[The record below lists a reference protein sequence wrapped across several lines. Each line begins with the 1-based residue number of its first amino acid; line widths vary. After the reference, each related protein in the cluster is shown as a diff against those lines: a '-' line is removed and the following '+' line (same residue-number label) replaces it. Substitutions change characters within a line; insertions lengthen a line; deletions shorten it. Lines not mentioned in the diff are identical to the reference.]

1 MWHSYDCGHI
11 KNNNEKRDCKTH
23 MKIWILYGDD
33 IDSTADLAFEM
44 RRFLSEGEKMGVE
57 VKAYKPNQFDLL
69 VTEEKRNQIIIDGKW
84 TDLPDFIFPYFN
96 HSDHSY
102 FSLAIVRQF
111 ERMGVNVF
119 NNADTLERVRDK
131 LHAHQI
137 LAESG
142 LPTPDTML
150 AKFPVNIDL
159 VEETL
164 GFPVIVK
171 TLHGALGSGVFLIEN
186 AKSFEDLMTLVH
198 ETQPNILMIFQKFVA
213 SSKGRDLRIIVI
225 NGKAIAAMQRTAKEG
240 DFKANFSQ
248 GGQVEK
254 FEIDKKAEDI
264 AIKTADALGI
274 QVAGI
279 DLLFTQ
285 DGYTICEANT
295 FPGFK
300 GLEKATG
307 ANVPEAIFTAM
318 QKYMDKKN
326 QKTGFVRRMLK
337 G

>member
-1 MWHSYDCGHI
+1 
-11 KNNNEKRDCKTH
+11 
-23 MKIWILYGDD
+23 MKVWILYGDD

-44 RRFLSEGEKMGVE
+44 RRFLAEGEKMGIE
-57 VKAYKPNQFDLL
+57 VQAFKPNQFDLL
-69 VTEEKRNQIIIDGKW
+69 VTEENRDQIIIDGKW

-111 ERMGVNVF
+111 ERMGVPVF

-150 AKFPVNIDL
+150 AKFPINVDL

-164 GFPVIVK
+164 GFPLIVK
-171 TLHGALGSGVFLIEN
+171 TLHGALGSGVFLLEN
-186 AKSFEDLMTLVH
+186 TKSFQDLMTLVQ
-198 ETQPNILMIFQKFVA
+198 ETQPNILLIFQKFIA
-213 SSKGRDLRIIVI
+213 SSKGRDLRILVVQ
-225 NGKAIAAMQRTAKEG
+225 GKVVAAMQRIAKPG
-240 DFKANFSQ
+240 DFKANCSQ
-248 GGQVEK
+248 GGSVEEFK
-254 FEIDKKAEDI
+254 IDKKAADI
-264 AIKTADALGI
+264 AIKTAEALNI

-279 DLLFTQ
+279 DLLFTD

-307 ANVPEAIFTAM
+307 VNVPEAILNAM
-318 QKYMDKKN
+318 QAHLDQSKPKKS
-326 QKTGFVRRMLK
+326 KIKKLLGA
-337 G
+337 

>member
-1 MWHSYDCGHI
+1 
-11 KNNNEKRDCKTH
+11 
-23 MKIWILYGDD
+23 MKLWILYGDD

-44 RRFLSEGEKMGVE
+44 RRFLAEGEKMGIE
-57 VKAYKPNQFDLL
+57 VKAFKPHQFDLL
-69 VTEEKRNQIIIDGKW
+69 VTQENKDQIIVDGKW
-84 TDLPDFIFPYFN
+84 TDLPDFVFPYYN

-111 ERMGVNVF
+111 ERMGVPVF

-137 LAESG
+137 LAESN

-150 AKFPVNIDL
+150 AKFPINVEL

-186 AKSFEDLMTLVH
+186 PKSFNDLMTLVH

-213 SSKGRDLRIIVI
+213 SSRGRDLRVFVVE
-225 NGKAIAAMQRTAKEG
+225 GKVVAAMQRKAKG
-240 DFKANFSQ
+240 DDFKANFSQ
-248 GGQVEK
+248 GGSVEAFK
-254 FEIDKKAEDI
+254 IDKKASDI
-264 AIKTADALGI
+264 AIRTANALNI

-279 DLLFTQ
+279 DLLFTA

-307 ANVPEAIFTAM
+307 ANVPAAIFNAM
-318 QKYMDKKN
+318 LNYKKTKSPFKKLLGN
-326 QKTGFVRRMLK
+326 GK
-337 G
+337 

>member
-1 MWHSYDCGHI
+1 
-11 KNNNEKRDCKTH
+11 
-23 MKIWILYGDD
+23 MKVWILYGDD

-44 RRFLSEGEKMGVE
+44 RRFLSEGEQMGIE
-57 VKAYKPNQFDLL
+57 VQAFKPNQFDLL
-69 VTEEKRNQIIIDGKW
+69 VTEEKRHQIIIDGKW

-119 NNADTLERVRDK
+119 NNSDTLERVRDK

-137 LAESG
+137 LAEEG

-150 AKFPVNIDL
+150 AKFPVNVEL

-186 AKSFEDLMTLVH
+186 AKSFEDLLNLVN
-198 ETQPNILMIFQKFVA
+198 ETQPNMLLIFQKFIA
-213 SSKGRDLRIIVI
+213 SSKGRDLRVLVVE
-225 NGKAIAAMQRTAKEG
+225 GQVIAAMQRTAKNG
-240 DFKANFSQ
+240 DFKANYSQ
-248 GGQVEK
+248 GGSISK
-254 FEIDKKAEDI
+254 FDIDKEAAKI
-264 AIKTADALGI
+264 AIQTAKVLGI
-274 QVAGI
+274 QVAGV
-279 DLLFTQ
+279 DLLFTE

-300 GLEKATG
+300 GLEQATNV
-307 ANVPEAIFTAM
+307 NVPEAIFNAM
-318 QKYMDKKN
+318 QNHLDKQAKS
-326 QKTGFVRRMLK
+326 QKSPKLVKKLFGV
-337 G
+337 

>member
-1 MWHSYDCGHI
+1 M
-11 KNNNEKRDCKTH
+11 EV
-23 MKIWILYGDD
+23 WILYGDD

-44 RRFLSEGEKMGVE
+44 RRFLGEGEKMGIT
-57 VKAYKPNQFDLL
+57 VKAFKPNQFDLL
-69 VTEEKRNQIIIDGKW
+69 VTETNRDQIIIDGEW
-84 TDLPDFIFPYFN
+84 TDLPDFVFPYFN

-111 ERMGVNVF
+111 ERMGVPVF

-142 LPTPDTML
+142 IPTPDTML
-150 AKFPVNIDL
+150 AKFPINVSL

-164 GFPVIVK
+164 GFPLIVK

-186 AKSFEDLMTLVH
+186 PKSFNDLMTLVQ
-198 ETQPNILMIFQKFVA
+198 ETQPNILMIFQKFV
-213 SSKGRDLRIIVI
+213 SHSKGRDLRILVVEGEIV
-225 NGKAIAAMQRTAKEG
+225 AAMQRTAKAG

-248 GGQVEK
+248 GGSVEEFK
-254 FEIDKKAEDI
+254 VDAKAKDL
-264 AIKTADALGI
+264 AIKTAAALDI
-274 QVAGI
+274 QVAGV
-279 DLLFTQ
+279 DLLFTE

-300 GLEKATG
+300 GLERATG
-307 ANVPEAIFTAM
+307 VNVPEAIFNAM
-318 QKYMDKKN
+318 KAHLGGKSPTLVKKLF
-326 QKTGFVRRMLK
+326 GA
-337 G
+337 

>member
-1 MWHSYDCGHI
+1 
-11 KNNNEKRDCKTH
+11 
-23 MKIWILYGDD
+23 MKVWILYGDD

-44 RRFLSEGEKMGVE
+44 RRFLSEGEKMGIE
-57 VKAYKPNQFDLL
+57 VKAFKPHQFDLL
-69 VTEEKRNQIIIDGKW
+69 VTEEKRDQIIIDGKW
-84 TDLPDFIFPYFN
+84 TDLPDFVFPYFN

-111 ERMGVNVF
+111 ERMGVAVF

-150 AKFPVNIDL
+150 AKFPINVEL

-186 AKSFEDLMTLVH
+186 PKSFEDLMTLVH

-213 SSKGRDLRIIVI
+213 SSKGRDLRVLVVE
-225 NGKAIAAMQRTAKEG
+225 GKVIAAMQRTAKDG

-248 GGQVEK
+248 GGKVEK
-254 FEIDKKAEDI
+254 FQVDKKAADI
-264 AIKTADALGI
+264 AIKTAQALNI
-274 QVAGI
+274 QIAGI
-279 DLLFTQ
+279 DLLFTEN
-285 DGYTICEANT
+285 GYTICEANT

-300 GLEKATG
+300 GLEQATG
-307 ANVPEAIFTAM
+307 ENIPNEIFTAM
-318 QKYMDKKN
+318 ENHLNAQSP
-326 QKTGFVRRMLK
+326 GFVKKILRK
-337 G
+337 

>member
-1 MWHSYDCGHI
+1 
-11 KNNNEKRDCKTH
+11 
-23 MKIWILYGDD
+23 MKVWILYGDD

-44 RRFLSEGEKMGVE
+44 RRFLSEGEKMGLE
-57 VKAYKPNQFDLL
+57 VKAFKPNQFDLL
-69 VTEEKRNQIIIDGKW
+69 VTEEKRDQIIIDGKW

-137 LAESG
+137 LAEEE

-150 AKFPVNIDL
+150 AKFPVNVEL

-164 GFPVIVK
+164 GFPLIVK

-198 ETQPNILMIFQKFVA
+198 ETQPNILMIFQKFIA
-213 SSKGRDLRIIVI
+213 SSKGRDLRILVVE
-225 NGKAIAAMQRTAKEG
+225 GKVIAAMQRTAKAG

-248 GGQVEK
+248 GGSVAK
-254 FEIDKKAEDI
+254 FEIDKKAADI
-264 AIKTADALGI
+264 AVKTAEALNI

-279 DLLFTQ
+279 DLLFTD

-300 GLEKATG
+300 GLEKATNV
-307 ANVPEAIFTAM
+307 NVPEAIYNAM
-318 QKYMDKKN
+318 LDHMRKKN
-326 QKTGFVRRMLK
+326 PPTLVKKLLGA
-337 G
+337 

>member
-1 MWHSYDCGHI
+1 
-11 KNNNEKRDCKTH
+11 

-44 RRFLSEGEKMGVE
+44 RRFLSEGEKMGIE
-57 VKAYKPNQFDLL
+57 VQAFKPHQFDLL
-69 VTEEKRNQIIIDGKW
+69 VTEEKRDQIIIDGKW
-84 TDLPDFIFPYFN
+84 EDLPDFVFPYFN

-111 ERMGVNVF
+111 ERMGVPVF

-150 AKFPVNIDL
+150 AKFPINVDL

-164 GFPVIVK
+164 GFPLIVK

-186 AKSFEDLMTLVH
+186 PKSFDDLMTLVQ
-198 ETQPNILMIFQKFVA
+198 ETQPNILLIFQKFIA
-213 SSKGRDLRIIVI
+213 SSKGRDLRILVVQ
-225 NGKAIAAMQRTAKEG
+225 GKVIAAMQRIAKAG

-248 GGQVEK
+248 GGKVEEFK
-254 FEIDKKAEDI
+254 IDKKAEKI
-264 AIKTADALGI
+264 AIETAKALDI

-279 DLLFTQ
+279 DLLFTD

-300 GLEKATG
+300 GLEQATG
-307 ANVPEAIFTAM
+307 VNVPREIFNAM
-318 QKYMDKKN
+318 EEKLQSSKPIKTPLKKLLG
-326 QKTGFVRRMLK
+326 K
-337 G
+337 

>member
-1 MWHSYDCGHI
+1 
-11 KNNNEKRDCKTH
+11 
-23 MKIWILYGDD
+23 MKVWILYGDD

-57 VKAYKPNQFDLL
+57 VKALKPNQFDLL
-69 VTEEKRNQIIIDGKW
+69 VTEEKRDQIIIDGKW
-84 TDLPDFIFPYFN
+84 EDLPDFIFPYFN

-111 ERMGVNVF
+111 ERMGVPVF

-137 LAESG
+137 LAEEG

-150 AKFPVNIDL
+150 AKFPINVDL

-186 AKSFEDLMTLVH
+186 AKSFEDLMMLVH
-198 ETQPNILMIFQKFVA
+198 ETQPNILMIFQKFIA
-213 SSKGRDLRIIVI
+213 SSKGRDLRILIVE
-225 NGKAIAAMQRTAKEG
+225 GKVIASMQRTAKDG

-248 GGQVEK
+248 GGKVDR
-254 FEIDKKAEDI
+254 FDIDKKAADI
-264 AIKTADALGI
+264 AIKTADALNI

-279 DLLFTQ
+279 DLLFTD

-307 ANVPEAIFTAM
+307 VNVPKAIFEAM
-318 QKYMDKKN
+318 QSHLRKNNPPTLVKKLL
-326 QKTGFVRRMLK
+326 GS
-337 G
+337 

>member
-1 MWHSYDCGHI
+1 M
-11 KNNNEKRDCKTH
+11 EV
-23 MKIWILYGDD
+23 WILYGDD

-44 RRFLSEGEKMGVE
+44 RRFLSEGDKLGMT
-57 VKAYKPNQFDLL
+57 VKAFKPNQFDLL
-69 VTEEKRNQIIIDGKW
+69 VTETNREQIIIDGEW
-84 TDLPDFIFPYFN
+84 QDLPDFVFPYFN

-111 ERMGVNVF
+111 ERMGVPVF

-142 LPTPDTML
+142 IPTPDTML
-150 AKFPVNIDL
+150 AKFPINVEL
-159 VEETL
+159 VEENL

-186 AKSFEDLMTLVH
+186 AKSFDDLMTLVH

-213 SSKGRDLRIIVI
+213 SSKGRDVRILIVE
-225 NGKAIAAMQRTAKEG
+225 GKVVAAMQRTAKAG
-240 DFKANFSQ
+240 DFKANYSQ
-248 GGQVEK
+248 GGSVDEFK
-254 FEIDKKAEDI
+254 VDKAAAKI
-264 AIKTADALGI
+264 AIDTAKALNI
-274 QVAGI
+274 QIAGI
-279 DLLFTQ
+279 DLLFTEN
-285 DGYTICEANT
+285 GYTICEANT

-307 ANVPEAIFTAM
+307 VNVPEAILLAM
-318 QKYMDKKN
+318 KSHLESVKSPKLVQKLF
-326 QKTGFVRRMLK
+326 GA
-337 G
+337 

>member
-1 MWHSYDCGHI
+1 
-11 KNNNEKRDCKTH
+11 
-23 MKIWILYGDD
+23 MKLWILYGDD

-44 RRFLSEGEKMGVE
+44 RRFLSEGEKMGIE

-69 VTEEKRNQIIIDGKW
+69 VTQDKKTQIIVDGKW
-84 TDLPDFIFPYFN
+84 TDLPDFVFPYFN

-111 ERMGVNVF
+111 ERMGVPVF

-137 LAESG
+137 LAESN

-150 AKFPVNIDL
+150 AKFPINVEL

-186 AKSFEDLMTLVH
+186 AKSFQDLMTLVH
-198 ETQPNILMIFQKFVA
+198 ETQPNILMIFQKFIA
-213 SSKGRDLRIIVI
+213 SSKGRDLRVFVVQ
-225 NGKAIAAMQRTAKEG
+225 GKVVASMQRTAKAG

-248 GGQVEK
+248 GGSVEA
-254 FEIDKKAEDI
+254 FEIDKKAAEI
-264 AIKTADALGI
+264 SIKTAAALNI

-279 DLLFTQ
+279 DLLFTE

-307 ANVPEAIFTAM
+307 VNIPEAIFKAM
-318 QKYMDKKN
+318 QDHLKTK
-326 QKTGFVRRMLK
+326 KTGIKKLLRGSK
-337 G
+337 

>member
-1 MWHSYDCGHI
+1 
-11 KNNNEKRDCKTH
+11 
-23 MKIWILYGDD
+23 MKLWILYGDD

-44 RRFLSEGEKMGVE
+44 RRFLAEGEKMGIE
-57 VKAYKPNQFDLL
+57 VQAFKPNQFDLL
-69 VTEEKRNQIIIDGKW
+69 VTEENRDQIIIDGKW
-84 TDLPDFIFPYFN
+84 TDLPDFVFPYFN

-111 ERMGVNVF
+111 ERMGVPVF

-142 LPTPDTML
+142 ITTPDTML
-150 AKFPVNIDL
+150 AKFPINVEL

-213 SSKGRDLRIIVI
+213 SSKGRDLRIFVVE
-225 NGKAIAAMQRTAKEG
+225 GTVIAAMQRTAKDG

-248 GGQVEK
+248 GGQVDK
-254 FEIDKKAEDI
+254 FEVDKKAADI
-264 AIKTADALGI
+264 AIKTAQALNI

-279 DLLFTQ
+279 DLLFTE

-300 GLEKATG
+300 GLEQATG
-307 ANVPEAIFTAM
+307 ENIPKSIFTAM
-318 QKYMDKKN
+318 LNHLDNKKK
-326 QKTGFVRRMLK
+326 QSGGIVKKILG
-337 G
+337 

>member
-1 MWHSYDCGHI
+1 
-11 KNNNEKRDCKTH
+11 
-23 MKIWILYGDD
+23 MKVWILYGDD

-44 RRFLSEGEKMGVE
+44 RRFLAEGEKMGVE
-57 VKAYKPNQFDLL
+57 VQAFKPNQFDLL
-69 VTEEKRNQIIIDGKW
+69 VTEENRDQIIIDGKW

-111 ERMGVNVF
+111 ERMGVSVF
-119 NNADTLERVRDK
+119 NNSDTLERVRDK
-131 LHAHQI
+131 LHAHQV

-150 AKFPVNIDL
+150 AKFPINVEL

-164 GFPVIVK
+164 GFPLIVK
-171 TLHGALGSGVFLIEN
+171 TLHGALGSGVFLLDN
-186 AKSFEDLMTLVH
+186 TKSFEDLMTLVH
-198 ETQPNILMIFQKFVA
+198 ETQPNILLIFQKFIA
-213 SSKGRDLRIIVI
+213 SSKGRDLRILVVQ
-225 NGKAIAAMQRTAKEG
+225 GKVVAAMQRLAKAG

-248 GGQVEK
+248 GGRVEEFK
-254 FEIDKKAEDI
+254 IDKKAADI
-264 AIKTADALGI
+264 AIKTAEALNI

-279 DLLFTQ
+279 DLLFTE

-300 GLEKATG
+300 GLEQATG
-307 ANVPEAIFTAM
+307 VNVPEAIFNAM
-318 QKYMDKKN
+318 AEQLQSSKPAKTPLKKLLG
-326 QKTGFVRRMLK
+326 K
-337 G
+337 

>member
-1 MWHSYDCGHI
+1 M
-11 KNNNEKRDCKTH
+11 NV
-23 MKIWILYGDD
+23 WILYGDD

-57 VKAYKPNQFDLL
+57 VTAYKPNQFDLL
-69 VTEEKRNQIIIDGKW
+69 VTQDNRKQIIVDGKW
-84 TDLPDFIFPYFN
+84 TDLPDFVFPYFN

-111 ERMGVNVF
+111 ERMGVPVF

-137 LAESG
+137 LAESN

-150 AKFPVNIDL
+150 AKFPINVEL

-186 AKSFEDLMTLVH
+186 PKSFEDLMTLVH

-213 SSKGRDLRIIVI
+213 SSKGRDLRVFVVE
-225 NGKAIAAMQRTAKEG
+225 GKVVAAMQRIAKG
-240 DFKANFSQ
+240 DDFKANFSQ
-248 GGQVEK
+248 GGKVEPFK
-254 FEIDKKAEDI
+254 VDKQAADI
-264 AIKTADALGI
+264 SIKTAAALNI

-279 DLLFTQ
+279 DLLFTEN
-285 DGYTICEANT
+285 GYTICEANT

-300 GLEKATG
+300 GLESATG
-307 ANVPEAIFTAM
+307 ENVPKAIFEAM
-318 QKYMDKKN
+318 ERHLTKLSKSKK
-326 QKTGFVRRMLK
+326 KSPLK
-337 G
+337 KIVGSYL

>member
-1 MWHSYDCGHI
+1 
-11 KNNNEKRDCKTH
+11 
-23 MKIWILYGDD
+23 MKVWILYGDD

-44 RRFLSEGEKMGVE
+44 RRFLSEGEKMGIE
-57 VKAYKPNQFDLL
+57 VKAFKPNQFDLL
-69 VTEEKRNQIIIDGKW
+69 VTQEKKKQIIIDGTW
-84 TDLPDFIFPYFN
+84 TDLPDFVFPYFN

-111 ERMGVNVF
+111 ERMGVPVF

-137 LAESG
+137 LAESN
-142 LPTPDTML
+142 LATPDTML
-150 AKFPVNIDL
+150 AKFPINIEL

-186 AKSFEDLMTLVH
+186 PKSFDDLMTLVH
-198 ETQPNILMIFQKFVA
+198 ETQPNILMIFQRFIA
-213 SSKGRDLRIIVI
+213 SSKGRDLRVFIVE
-225 NGKAIAAMQRTAKEG
+225 GKVVAAMQRIAKTG

-248 GGQVEK
+248 GGKVEK
-254 FEIDKKAEDI
+254 FEIDKKAADI
-264 AIKTADALGI
+264 SIKTAKALNI

-279 DLLFTQ
+279 DLLFTGN
-285 DGYTICEANT
+285 GYTICEANT

-300 GLEKATG
+300 GLEAATG
-307 ANVPEAIFTAM
+307 VNVPKAIFEAM
-318 QKYMDKKN
+318 ENHLKSLKKT
-326 QKTGFVRRMLK
+326 KSPLK
-337 G
+337 KIMGSYL

>member
-1 MWHSYDCGHI
+1 M
-11 KNNNEKRDCKTH
+11 EV
-23 MKIWILYGDD
+23 WILYGDD

-44 RRFLSEGEKMGVE
+44 RRFLAEGERLGIT
-57 VKAYKPNQFDLL
+57 VKAFKPNQFDLL
-69 VTEEKRNQIIIDGKW
+69 VTETNRDQIIIDGEW
-84 TDLPDFIFPYFN
+84 NDLPDFVFPYFN

-111 ERMGVNVF
+111 ERMGVPVF
-119 NNADTLERVRDK
+119 NNSDTLERVRDK

-142 LPTPDTML
+142 IPTPDTML
-150 AKFPVNIDL
+150 AKFPINVEL
-159 VEETL
+159 VEANL

-186 AKSFEDLMTLVH
+186 AKSFDDLMTLVH

-213 SSKGRDLRIIVI
+213 SSKGRDVRILVVE
-225 NGKAIAAMQRTAKEG
+225 GKVVAAMQRTAKAG
-240 DFKANFSQ
+240 DFKANYSQ
-248 GGQVEK
+248 GGSVDEFK
-254 FEIDKKAEDI
+254 VDKAAAKI
-264 AIKTADALGI
+264 AIDTAKALNI

-279 DLLFTQ
+279 DLLFTD

-300 GLEKATG
+300 GLEQATG
-307 ANVPEAIFTAM
+307 VNVPEAILMAM
-318 QKYMDKKN
+318 KDHLDGKSPKLVQKLF
-326 QKTGFVRRMLK
+326 GA
-337 G
+337 

>member
-1 MWHSYDCGHI
+1 
-11 KNNNEKRDCKTH
+11 
-23 MKIWILYGDD
+23 MKVWILYGDD

-44 RRFLSEGEKMGVE
+44 RRFLSEGEKMGIE
-57 VKAYKPNQFDLL
+57 VKAFKPHQFDLL
-69 VTEEKRNQIIIDGKW
+69 VTEEKRDQIIIDGKW

-137 LAESG
+137 LAEES

-150 AKFPVNIDL
+150 AKFPINVEL

-164 GFPVIVK
+164 GFPLIVK

-198 ETQPNILMIFQKFVA
+198 ETQPNILMIFQKFIA
-213 SSKGRDLRIIVI
+213 SSKGRDLRVLVVE
-225 NGKAIAAMQRTAKEG
+225 GKVIAAMQRTAKAG

-248 GGQVEK
+248 GGSVAK
-254 FEIDKKAEDI
+254 FEIDKKAAEI
-264 AIKTADALGI
+264 SIQTAKALDI

-279 DLLFTQ
+279 DLLFTE

-307 ANVPEAIFTAM
+307 VNVPEAIFNAM
-318 QKYMDKKN
+318 LAHVKKN
-326 QKTGFVRRMLK
+326 KSSSTLVRKLL
-337 G
+337 GS

>member
-1 MWHSYDCGHI
+1 
-11 KNNNEKRDCKTH
+11 
-23 MKIWILYGDD
+23 MKLWILYGDD

-44 RRFLSEGEKMGVE
+44 RRFLSEGEKMGIEVE
-57 VKAYKPNQFDLL
+57 AYKPHQFDLL
-69 VTEEKRNQIIIDGKW
+69 VSEDNRQQIIVDGKW
-84 TDLPDFIFPYFN
+84 TDLPDFVFPYFN

-111 ERMGVNVF
+111 ERMGVPVF
-119 NNADTLERVRDK
+119 NTADTLERVRDK

-150 AKFPVNIDL
+150 AKFPINVEL

-186 AKSFEDLMTLVH
+186 PKSFDDLMTLVH

-213 SSKGRDLRIIVI
+213 NSKGRDLRVFVVQ
-225 NGKAIAAMQRTAKEG
+225 GKVIAAMQRIAKG
-240 DFKANFSQ
+240 DDFKANYSQ
-248 GGQVEK
+248 GATVEAFK
-254 FEIDKKAEDI
+254 IDKKAADI
-264 AIKTADALGI
+264 AIKTANALNI

-279 DLLFTQ
+279 DLLFTE

-300 GLEKATG
+300 GLEAATG
-307 ANVPEAIFTAM
+307 ENIPKAIFMAM
-318 QKYMDKKN
+318 EDHLKSLKKS
-326 QKTGFVRRMLK
+326 KKSSLK
-337 G
+337 KIIGSYV

>member
-1 MWHSYDCGHI
+1 M
-11 KNNNEKRDCKTH
+11 EV
-23 MKIWILYGDD
+23 WILYGDD

-44 RRFLSEGEKMGVE
+44 RRFLAEGDNLGIT
-57 VKAYKPNQFDLL
+57 VKAFKPNQFDLL
-69 VTEEKRNQIIIDGKW
+69 VTDTNRDQIIIDGEW
-84 TDLPDFIFPYFN
+84 HNLPDFIFPYFN

-111 ERMGVNVF
+111 EQMGVPVF

-137 LAESG
+137 LAENG
-142 LPTPDTML
+142 INTPDTML
-150 AKFPVNIDL
+150 AKFPVNIKL
-159 VEETL
+159 IEETL
-164 GFPVIVK
+164 GFPLIVK

-186 AKSFEDLMTLVH
+186 PKSFDDLMTLVQ

-213 SSKGRDLRIIVI
+213 HSKGRDLRILVVEGKVI
-225 NGKAIAAMQRTAKEG
+225 AGMQRIAKAG

-248 GGQVEK
+248 GGMVEN
-254 FEIDKKAEDI
+254 FTVDKEAAKI
-264 AIKTADALGI
+264 AIETAKALNI

-279 DLLFTQ
+279 DLLFTE

-300 GLEKATG
+300 GLEKASG
-307 ANVPEAIFTAM
+307 VNVAEAILLAM
-318 QKYMDKKN
+318 KSHMQNQSPLFVQKLF
-326 QKTGFVRRMLK
+326 GA
-337 G
+337 

>member
-1 MWHSYDCGHI
+1 
-11 KNNNEKRDCKTH
+11 
-23 MKIWILYGDD
+23 MKLWILYGDD

-44 RRFLSEGEKMGVE
+44 RRFLAEGEKSGIE
-57 VKAYKPNQFDLL
+57 VQAFKPNQFDLL
-69 VTEEKRNQIIIDGKW
+69 VTEENRDQIIVDGKW
-84 TDLPDFIFPYFN
+84 MDLPDFVFPYFN

-111 ERMGVNVF
+111 ERMGVAVF

-142 LPTPDTML
+142 IPTPDTML
-150 AKFPVNIDL
+150 AKFPIDVEL
-159 VEETL
+159 VEQTL
-164 GFPVIVK
+164 GFPLIVK

-186 AKSFEDLMTLVH
+186 PQSFDDLMTLVH

-213 SSKGRDLRIIVI
+213 SSKGRDLRVFVVQ
-225 NGKAIAAMQRTAKEG
+225 GKVIAAMQRIAKDG

-248 GGQVEK
+248 GGKVEK
-254 FEIDKKAEDI
+254 FEIDKKAAEI
-264 AIKTADALGI
+264 SIKTAEALNI

-279 DLLFTQ
+279 DLLFTEN
-285 DGYTICEANT
+285 GYTICEANT

-300 GLEKATG
+300 GLEQATG
-307 ANVPEAIFTAM
+307 ENVPKAIFKAM
-318 QKYMDKKN
+318 LDHLAKHNKTTKPSIVKKLL
-326 QKTGFVRRMLK
+326 G
-337 G
+337 

>member
-1 MWHSYDCGHI
+1 
-11 KNNNEKRDCKTH
+11 
-23 MKIWILYGDD
+23 MKVWILYGDD

-44 RRFLSEGEKMGVE
+44 RRFLSEGEKMGVDVE
-57 VKAYKPNQFDLL
+57 AYKPHQFDLL
-69 VTEEKRNQIIIDGKW
+69 VTDENHKQIIVDGKW
-84 TDLPDFIFPYFN
+84 ADLPDFVFPYYN

-102 FSLAIVRQF
+102 FSLAIVREF
-111 ERMGVNVF
+111 ERMGIPVF

-150 AKFPVNIDL
+150 AKFPINVEL

-198 ETQPNILMIFQKFVA
+198 ETQPNILMIFQKFIA
-213 SSKGRDLRIIVI
+213 NSKGRDLRVFVVQ
-225 NGKAIAAMQRTAKEG
+225 GKVIAAMQRIAKSG
-240 DFKANFSQ
+240 DFKANYSN
-248 GGQVEK
+248 GAKVEEFK
-254 FEIDKKAEDI
+254 IDKKAADI
-264 AIKTADALGI
+264 AIKTAEVLNI

-279 DLLFTQ
+279 DLLFTD

-300 GLEKATG
+300 GLEQATG
-307 ANVPEAIFTAM
+307 ENIPKAIFQAM
-318 QKYMDKKN
+318 ENDLEKKST
-326 QKTGFVRRMLK
+326 KKKISPFKKITGSFA
-337 G
+337 

>member
-1 MWHSYDCGHI
+1 
-11 KNNNEKRDCKTH
+11 
-23 MKIWILYGDD
+23 MKVWILYGDD

-44 RRFLSEGEKMGVE
+44 RRFLSEGEKMGIE
-57 VKAYKPNQFDLL
+57 VKAFKPNQFDLL
-69 VTEEKRNQIIIDGKW
+69 VTEENRDQIIIDGKW

-111 ERMGVNVF
+111 ERMGVRVF

-137 LAESG
+137 LAEES

-150 AKFPVNIDL
+150 AKFPINVDL

-164 GFPVIVK
+164 GFPVIAK

-198 ETQPNILMIFQKFVA
+198 ETQPNILMIFQKFIA
-213 SSKGRDLRIIVI
+213 SSRGRDLRVLVVEGKVI
-225 NGKAIAAMQRTAKEG
+225 ACMQRTAKAG

-248 GGQVEK
+248 GGSVAK
-254 FEIDKKAEDI
+254 FEIDKKAADI
-264 AIKTADALGI
+264 AIKTAKALDI
-274 QVAGI
+274 QVAGV
-279 DLLFTQ
+279 DLLFTE

-307 ANVPEAIFTAM
+307 VNVPEAIFTAM
-318 QKYMDKKN
+318 LKHVKKA
-326 QKTGFVRRMLK
+326 KSPKIVKKLLGA
-337 G
+337 

>member
-1 MWHSYDCGHI
+1 M
-11 KNNNEKRDCKTH
+11 EV
-23 MKIWILYGDD
+23 WILYGDD

-44 RRFLSEGEKMGVE
+44 RRFLAEGEKMGIT
-57 VKAYKPNQFDLL
+57 VKAFKPHQFDLL
-69 VTEEKRNQIIIDGKW
+69 VTETNRDQIIIDGQW
-84 TDLPDFIFPYFN
+84 TDLPDFVFPYFN

-111 ERMGVNVF
+111 ERMGVPVF

-131 LHAHQI
+131 LHAHQV

-142 LPTPDTML
+142 IPTPDTML
-150 AKFPVNIDL
+150 AKFPINVEL

-186 AKSFEDLMTLVH
+186 TKSFNDLMTLVH

-213 SSKGRDLRIIVI
+213 HSMGRDLRVLVVE
-225 NGKAIAAMQRTAKEG
+225 GKAIAAMQRKAKAG

-248 GGQVEK
+248 GGSVEDFK
-254 FEIDKKAEDI
+254 IDKKAKDL
-264 AIKTADALGI
+264 AIKTAKALDI
-274 QVAGI
+274 QVAGV
-279 DLLFTQ
+279 DLLFTE

-307 ANVPEAIFTAM
+307 VNVPEAILSAM
-318 QKYMDKKN
+318 QDHLKTKSPRLVKKLF
-326 QKTGFVRRMLK
+326 GA
-337 G
+337 

>member
-1 MWHSYDCGHI
+1 
-11 KNNNEKRDCKTH
+11 
-23 MKIWILYGDD
+23 MKVWILYGDD

-44 RRFLSEGEKMGVE
+44 RRFLSEGEKMGIE
-57 VKAYKPNQFDLL
+57 VKAFKPHQFDLL
-69 VTEEKRNQIIIDGKW
+69 VTEEKRDQIIIDGKW

-137 LAESG
+137 LAEES

-150 AKFPVNIDL
+150 AKFPINVEL

-164 GFPVIVK
+164 GFPLIVK

-198 ETQPNILMIFQKFVA
+198 ETQPNILMIFQKFIA
-213 SSKGRDLRIIVI
+213 SSKGRDLRVLVVE
-225 NGKAIAAMQRTAKEG
+225 GKVIAAMQRTAKAG

-248 GGQVEK
+248 GGSVAK
-254 FEIDKKAEDI
+254 FEIDKKAAEI
-264 AIKTADALGI
+264 SIQTAKALDI

-279 DLLFTQ
+279 DLLFTE

-307 ANVPEAIFTAM
+307 VNVPEAIFNAM
-318 QKYMDKKN
+318 LAHVKKS
-326 QKTGFVRRMLK
+326 KSSSTLVKKLLGS
-337 G
+337 

>member
-1 MWHSYDCGHI
+1 M
-11 KNNNEKRDCKTH
+11 EV
-23 MKIWILYGDD
+23 WILYGDD

-44 RRFLSEGEKMGVE
+44 RRFLAEGEKMGVT
-57 VKAYKPNQFDLL
+57 VKAFKPNQFDLL
-69 VTEEKRNQIIIDGKW
+69 VTETKRDQIIIDGQW

-111 ERMGVNVF
+111 ERMGVPVF

-159 VEETL
+159 IEETL
-164 GFPVIVK
+164 GFPLIVK

-186 AKSFEDLMTLVH
+186 ARSFNDLMTLVH

-213 SSKGRDLRIIVI
+213 HSKGRDLRVLVVE
-225 NGKAIAAMQRTAKEG
+225 GQVIAAMQRTAKAG
-240 DFKANFSQ
+240 DFKANYSQ
-248 GGQVEK
+248 GGSVDNFK
-254 FEIDKKAEDI
+254 IDKKAKDL
-264 AIKTADALGI
+264 AIRTAEALDI
-274 QVAGI
+274 QVAGV
-279 DLLFTQ
+279 DLLFTE

-307 ANVPEAIFTAM
+307 VNVPEAILKAM
-318 QKYMDKKN
+318 QAHLA
-326 QKTGFVRRMLK
+326 KTSPRGVRKLF
-337 G
+337 GA

>member
-1 MWHSYDCGHI
+1 
-11 KNNNEKRDCKTH
+11 
-23 MKIWILYGDD
+23 MKVWILYGDD

-44 RRFLSEGEKMGVE
+44 RRFLAEGEKMGVD
-57 VKAYKPNQFDLL
+57 VKAFRPNQFDLL
-69 VTEEKRNQIIIDGKW
+69 VTDQHQKQIIIDGKW

-137 LAESG
+137 LAEEG

-150 AKFPVNIDL
+150 AKFPVNIEL
-159 VEETL
+159 VEELL

-186 AKSFEDLMTLVH
+186 ARSFEDLMTLVH
-198 ETQPNILMIFQKFVA
+198 ETQPNMLMIFQKFVA
-213 SSKGRDLRIIVI
+213 ASRGRDLRVFVVE
-225 NGKAIAAMQRTAKEG
+225 GKVVAAMQRKAKNG

-248 GGQVEK
+248 GGTVEAFK
-254 FEIDKKAEDI
+254 LDKKAADI
-264 AIKTADALGI
+264 AVKTANALNI

-279 DLLFTQ
+279 DLLFTE

-307 ANVPEAIFTAM
+307 VNIPEVIFNSM
-318 QKYMDKKN
+318 ENYLKKS
-326 QKTGFVRRMLK
+326 KKKKLFG
-337 G
+337 

>member
-1 MWHSYDCGHI
+1 
-11 KNNNEKRDCKTH
+11 

-44 RRFLSEGEKMGVE
+44 RRFLAEGEKMGIE
-57 VKAYKPNQFDLL
+57 VKALKPNQFDLF
-69 VTEEKRNQIIIDGKW
+69 VTEEHRNQIIVDGKW
-84 TDLPDFIFPYFN
+84 TDLPDFVFPYFN

-111 ERMGVNVF
+111 ERMGVPVF

-137 LAESG
+137 LTEEG
-142 LPTPDTML
+142 LPTPETML
-150 AKFPVNIDL
+150 AKFPINVEL
-159 VEETL
+159 VEELL

-186 AKSFEDLMTLVH
+186 PKSFEDLMTLVH
-198 ETQPNILMIFQKFVA
+198 ETQPNILMIFQKFIAA
-213 SSKGRDLRIIVI
+213 SRGRDIRVFVVE
-225 NGKAIAAMQRTAKEG
+225 GKVVAAMQRKAKSG

-248 GGQVEK
+248 GGTVEEFK
-254 FEIDKKAEDI
+254 LDKKAEEI
-264 AIKTADALGI
+264 AVKTAKALNI

-279 DLLFTQ
+279 DLLFTD

-300 GLEKATG
+300 GLEKAT
-307 ANVPEAIFTAM
+307 NINIPETIFKAM
-318 QKYMDKKN
+318 EAHLNKSKK
-326 QKTGFVRRMLK
+326 KGFKLL

>member
-1 MWHSYDCGHI
+1 
-11 KNNNEKRDCKTH
+11 
-23 MKIWILYGDD
+23 MKVWILYGDD

-44 RRFLSEGEKMGVE
+44 RRFLAEGEKMGIE
-57 VKAYKPNQFDLL
+57 VQAFKPNQFDLL
-69 VTEEKRNQIIIDGKW
+69 VTEENRDQVIIDGKW

-111 ERMGVNVF
+111 ERMGVSVF
-119 NNADTLERVRDK
+119 NNSDTLERVRDK
-131 LHAHQI
+131 LHAHQV

-150 AKFPVNIDL
+150 AKFPINVEL

-164 GFPVIVK
+164 GFPLIVK
-171 TLHGALGSGVFLIEN
+171 TLHGALGSGVFLLDN
-186 AKSFEDLMTLVH
+186 TKSFEDLMTLVH
-198 ETQPNILMIFQKFVA
+198 ETQPNILLIFQKFIA
-213 SSKGRDLRIIVI
+213 SSKGRDLRILVVQ
-225 NGKAIAAMQRTAKEG
+225 GKVVAAMQRVAKAG

-248 GGQVEK
+248 GGRVEEFK
-254 FEIDKKAEDI
+254 IDKKAADI
-264 AIKTADALGI
+264 AIKTAKALDI

-279 DLLFTQ
+279 DLLFTE

-300 GLEKATG
+300 GLEQATG
-307 ANVPEAIFTAM
+307 VNVPEAIFNAM
-318 QKYMDKKN
+318 AEQLQSTKPAKTPLKKLLR
-326 QKTGFVRRMLK
+326 K
-337 G
+337 

>member
-1 MWHSYDCGHI
+1 
-11 KNNNEKRDCKTH
+11 
-23 MKIWILYGDD
+23 MKVWILYGDD

-57 VKAYKPNQFDLL
+57 VQAFKPNQFDLL
-69 VTEEKRNQIIIDGKW
+69 VTQENRDQIIIDGKW

-111 ERMGVNVF
+111 ERMGVPVF

-131 LHAHQI
+131 LHAHQV

-142 LPTPDTML
+142 IPTPDTML
-150 AKFPVNIDL
+150 AKFPINVEL
-159 VEETL
+159 VAETL

-186 AKSFEDLMTLVH
+186 AKSFDDLMTLVF
-198 ETQPNILMIFQKFVA
+198 ETQPNILMIFQRFVE
-213 SSKGRDLRIIVI
+213 SSKGRDLRILVVEGEVI
-225 NGKAIAAMQRTAKEG
+225 AGMQRIAKTG
-240 DFKANFSQ
+240 DFKANYSQ
-248 GGQVEK
+248 GGTVEK
-254 FEIDKKAEDI
+254 FEVDKKAADI
-264 AIKTADALGI
+264 AIKTAQALNI
-274 QVAGI
+274 QVAGV
-279 DLLFTQ
+279 DLLFTD

-300 GLEKATG
+300 GLEAATG
-307 ANVPEAIFTAM
+307 ENIPQAIFNAM
-318 QKYMDKKN
+318 QKHLKAKKEKPKSIVKKIIGKN
-326 QKTGFVRRMLK
+326 N
-337 G
+337 